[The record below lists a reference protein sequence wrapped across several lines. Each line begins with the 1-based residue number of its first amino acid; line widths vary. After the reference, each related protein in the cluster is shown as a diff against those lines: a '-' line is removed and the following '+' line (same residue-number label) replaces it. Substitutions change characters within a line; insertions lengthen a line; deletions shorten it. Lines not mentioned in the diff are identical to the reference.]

1 MKRWGAFLLLFP
13 LAGCQDTRVTN
24 LEKRVDHLEQT
35 IHQLETDKTKAT
47 DEDPAMRAKVLEG
60 SLELCVETAND
71 AFERKMSSNSTK
83 RRDGSY
89 KVPVPVLDEM
99 QREKQDMIEECRR
112 LYSK

>member
-1 MKRWGAFLLLFP
+1 MKRWRAFLLLFP

-24 LEKRVDHLEQT
+24 LEKRVDHLEQA
-35 IHQLETDKTKAT
+35 IHQLEADKTKAT
-47 DEDPAMRAKVLEG
+47 DEDPARRAKVLEG
-60 SLELCVETAND
+60 MLEICVAADD
-71 AFERKMSSNSTK
+71 AFERHMVSKSTK

-89 KVPVPVLDEM
+89 KVPVPVLTEM